1 MNYIR
6 FACLFL
12 AFFAV
17 FSMTAVHAAGNPA
30 AKPGTTVYKLG
41 DIEMIAVRDQISE
54 RSRDLLIGDAGHIA
68 RLMPETKTVGALN
81 VFVVK
86 TKESITLIDTGWGA
100 PRGQAL
106 ENLKQIGITPDM
118 IDTILFTHLHGDHVS
133 GLLTEGKPIFPH
145 AVIYVPAAEYAYWFN
160 DSEMSK
166 SANKAGFTLAR
177 QGILAYGGRVRTF
190 ESGVEVIP
198 GITAI
203 DEAGHTPGHVGY
215 LVKSNDKQ
223 LLVWGD
229 LTHFTEVQLA
239 APGIAVKYDVDP
251 KQAIASR
258 QAILTWV
265 ADARIPV
272 AGMHIVYP
280 GVGWVHAEDSH
291 SYVFEPI
298 DELE

>member
-17 FSMTAVHAAGNPA
+17 FSMTAAHAAGNPA

-68 RLMPETKTVGALN
+68 RLMPEAKTAGALN
-81 VFVVK
+81 VFVVR

-190 ESGVEVIP
+190 EPGVEVIP

-215 LVKSNDKQ
+215 LVKSKDKQ

-258 QAILTWV
+258 QVILTWV